1 MKQIVF
7 TEENKAIIRE
17 IEKRKPEKNEVCVKM
32 AFTAISAGT
41 ERANLVGSP
50 SVSGGQPYP
59 RQLGYSGSGYVEAVG
74 EEVTDLKPGDR
85 VITWWGKH
93 VQYNTLPRTQVMKI
107 ESDSIRMEDAAFTLI
122 ATFGLAAVRK
132 IRPEIAESGLVV
144 GLGLLGMFSV
154 QFMHIAGVYPVI
166 ASDTNPE
173 RRALALKVG
182 ADYALDPMAPDYT
195 ERIREICGGDGVD
208 CAVEVTG
215 NGNALNQ
222 TLKCVKPFGRV
233 ALLGCTR
240 IPTTV
245 DFYHDVHFKG
255 ITLVGAHTIAR
266 PKQESRPGFWTE
278 TDDCRA
284 ALRMLAGER
293 LNVRDIIHEIH
304 SPLEAEAVYERLAND
319 SNFPIGVIFD
329 WNTLNG

>member
-17 IEKRKPEKNEVCVKM
+17 IEKRVPGQNEVCVKM

-41 ERANLVGSP
+41 ERANLVGGP
-50 SVSGGQPYP
+50 TVAGGQPYP
-59 RQLGYSGSGYVEAVG
+59 RQLGYSGSGYVESVG
-74 EEVTDLKPGDR
+74 EGVDDLKPGDR

-93 VQYNTLPRTQVMKI
+93 MQYNTLPRSQVMKI
-107 ESDSIRMEDAAFTLI
+107 ESDTVRMEDAAFTLI
-122 ATFGLAAVRK
+122 STFSLAAVRK
-132 IRPEIAESGLVV
+132 IKPEIAESGLVV
-144 GLGLLGMFSV
+144 GLGLLGIFSV
-154 QFMHIAGVYPVI
+154 QFMRIAGVYPVI
-166 ASDTNPE
+166 AADINAK
-173 RRALALKVG
+173 RRTLALKLG
-182 ADYALDPMAPDYT
+182 ADYALDPMDSEY
-195 ERIREICGGDGVD
+195 ENKVKELCGGNGPD
-208 CAVEVTG
+208 CAIEVTG

-222 TLKCVKPFGRV
+222 TLKCMKPFGRV

-255 ITLVGAHTIAR
+255 LTLVGAHTIAR

-284 ALRMLAGER
+284 ALQMLAGSR
-293 LNVRDIIHEIH
+293 LNVRDMIHEIH
-304 SPLEAEAVYERLAND
+304 FPLEAESVYNRLAVD
-319 SNFPIGVIFD
+319 PDFPIGVLFD
-329 WNTLNG
+329 WTELNS